1 VEVQPTFRK
10 NISRKITQKI
20 RYVYALQRVSGK
32 LYMYGSEFFS
42 LWVLYLGKMS
52 SIRLNCF
59 LHGGTV
65 NNIFNVEIDNNLSV
79 GALKD
84 QIRNVRQDL
93 RQENFDLYEVNFF
106 QPNFSIVSSVNS
118 FTIRQG
124 VFMVPQREISNYFST
139 LCINTL
145 IEKPPYPQEN
155 GERGVIH
162 VLIYPQN

>member
-1 VEVQPTFRK
+1 MWKFSQLSAK
-10 NISRKITQKI
+10 NIPVSASL
-20 RYVYALQRVSGK
+20 RYVYTRSYVCTGTK
-32 LYMYGSEFFS
+32 IS
-42 LWVLYLGKMS
+42 LWALYLGKMP

-59 LHGGTV
+59 LRGGTV
-65 NNIFNVEIDNNLSV
+65 NNIFDVEIDNNLSV

-118 FTIRQG
+118 IAIRQG
-124 VFMVPQREISNYFST
+124 VFMVPHREISNYFST
-139 LCINTL
+139 LRINTL
-145 IEKPPYPQEN
+145 IESPPYPQEN

-162 VLIYPQN
+162 VLIYPQD

>member
-1 VEVQPTFRK
+1 
-10 NISRKITQKI
+10 
-20 RYVYALQRVSGK
+20 
-32 LYMYGSEFFS
+32 MYGNEFFS
-42 LWVLYLGKMS
+42 LWALYLGKMS

-59 LHGGTV
+59 LRGGTV
-65 NNIFNVEIDNNLSV
+65 NNIFDVEIDNNLSV

-118 FTIRQG
+118 FAIRQG

-139 LCINTL
+139 LRINTL